1 MTDETFIIILKAKL
15 KKFYVE
21 NQSVGLEL
29 KAIVAQF
36 RQEIEDDVLKFKYEE
51 KPKTYFKK
59 PLKHS

>member
-1 MTDETFIIILKAKL
+1 MTDETFILILKAKL

-36 RQEIEDDVLKFKYEE
+36 RQEIEDDVLKSKYDS
-51 KPKTYFKK
+51 KLKK